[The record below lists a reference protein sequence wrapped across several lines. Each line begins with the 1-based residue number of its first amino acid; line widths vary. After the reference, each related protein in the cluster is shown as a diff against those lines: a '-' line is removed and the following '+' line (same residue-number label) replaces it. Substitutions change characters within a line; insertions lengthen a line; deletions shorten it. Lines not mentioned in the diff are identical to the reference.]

1 MRLCER
7 LCTIHE
13 AENARLLFTKCQNSI
28 QSAWAQSNTFC
39 ACLEGAYV
47 IDKTINTRHDRVS
60 SFMHGNRVTR
70 SNTYLF
76 FNDFRLLT
84 HENTQFSDGFYF

>member
-13 AENARLLFTKCQNSI
+13 AEKARLLFTKCQNSI

-39 ACLEGAYV
+39 ACLEGAY
-47 IDKTINTRHDRVS
+47 IIAKTINVLHDRVS
-60 SFMHGNRVTR
+60 SLMHGNRVAR

-84 HENTQFSDGFYF
+84 LENTQFSDAFYF